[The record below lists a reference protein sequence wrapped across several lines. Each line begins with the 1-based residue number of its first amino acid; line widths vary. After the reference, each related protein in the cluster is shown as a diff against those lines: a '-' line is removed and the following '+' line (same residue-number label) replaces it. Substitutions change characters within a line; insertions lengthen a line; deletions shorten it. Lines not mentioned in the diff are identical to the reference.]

1 MQHPKDP
8 RRNPLTRRAL
18 LARAGGGAAGLAG
31 AAGVLAGCANTTT
44 PVGACENGSAGSPEL
59 AKIVEPKLVGPLGIP
74 LPRTDNAVTWALADD
89 NPMVKTGTKPEGG
102 PLTIYNY
109 ADYLDPKVKKQ
120 FEDRLGVKVKIA
132 TYNSADEAVSK
143 LSSGKL
149 SFDLVMGLS
158 ASSIVRLQA
167 KRLMQPLNHELLPHF
182 AKNIWPQL
190 QDPFYDRGARYTV
203 PYVAWATGIGWRND
217 KLSED
222 IAGMDVPWDIF
233 WNAKAYRGK
242 VGILDDSRDALCL
255 PILRDALRAG
265 VKAEINT
272 EDPKVV
278 EKAGA
283 DLTAL
288 SKLLNLRVAIDDYQT
303 LPDTKTYLHQSWSG
317 DLLGAAFYYMPKGVK
332 PDVLSFWAQ
341 PTGGV
346 VSNDYFF
353 CQRSSKRPALAHAFI
368 DFMCE
373 QKVAFE
379 NFTDFTGYTPP
390 QRAFDGDTL
399 LKRGLIPQTL
409 AAAVIAP
416 EQFGSGDQQL
426 SLTAEGE
433 SLWQQTWQTF
443 KAG

>member
-8 RRNPLTRRAL
+8 RSKPLSRRAL
-18 LARAGGGAAGLAG
+18 LTRAGAGAAGLAG
-31 AAGVLAGCANTTT
+31 TAGVAAGCANTTT
-44 PVGACENGSAGSPEL
+44 PIGACDTGAGSAEL

-89 NPMVKTGTKPEGG
+89 NPMVKSGTKPEPG

-109 ADYLDPKVKKQ
+109 ADYLDPKVIKK
-120 FEDRLGVKVKIA
+120 FEQAHGIKVKIA
-132 TYNSADEAVSK
+132 TYNSADEAVEK
-143 LSSGKL
+143 LSTGKL
-149 SFDLVMGLS
+149 SFDLVIGLS

-182 AKNIWPQL
+182 AKNVWPQL

-217 KLSED
+217 KVGED
-222 IAGMDVPWDIF
+222 IAAMDVPWDIF
-233 WNAKAYRGK
+233 WDAKAYRGK

-265 VKAEINT
+265 VKAQINT
-272 EDPKVV
+272 EDPAVV
-278 EKAGA
+278 KRSGA
-283 DLTAL
+283 DLRGL
-288 SKLLNLRVAIDDYQT
+288 SRLLNLRVAIDDYQT
-303 LPDTKTYLHQSWSG
+303 LPIAKTYLHQSWSG
-317 DLLGAAFYYMPKGVK
+317 DLLGAAFYYLPKGVK
-332 PDVLSFWAQ
+332 PDVLSFWA
-341 PTGGV
+341 PPAGGV

-353 CQRSSKRPALAHAFI
+353 CQRTSKRPALAHAFI

-379 NFTDFTGYTPP
+379 NFTDFVGYTPP
-390 QRAFDGDTL
+390 QQAFDGDTL
-399 LKRGLIPQTL
+399 LRRGIIPKTL

-416 EQFGSGDQQL
+416 EQFGAGDQQL
-426 SLTAEGE
+426 SLTAAGE
-433 SLWQQTWQTF
+433 SLWQRTWQTF